1 MLKCSN
7 SGGKGIQR
15 PLIET
20 ADNDSLRLAVE
31 RGSSTNLGHLRK
43 TAEVNFNFL
52 TVTQIPLGRVD
63 TSENDADISTKTLSS
78 TKLQYRLSPW
88 YMSGASRNDNSQA
101 VLNVEFHRHCVTCAN
116 CNFVDTGHVLS
127 VVCSCRMSQA
137 FAFSVLLSCMRI
149 AEARV
154 EIASAILLVEIN
166 MTQCFSLV
174 AAGVFRVFIMCWSP
188 RRCVGAFEES
198 QKEKL
203 KVKTTKRLGTTLEQ
217 SVRTIL
223 PVESRV
229 VRCQSRSPSI
239 VFSTRH
245 LHEVPLER
253 KLLRSP

>member
-31 RGSSTNLGHLRK
+31 RGSSTNLPNGDTDTVGTSGHQRERCRHFHENALLHK
-43 TAEVNFNFL
+43 APVSPL
-52 TVTQIPLGRVD
+52 TMVHV
-63 TSENDADISTKTLSS
+63 
-78 TKLQYRLSPW
+78 
-88 YMSGASRNDNSQA
+88 GASRNDNSQA

-149 AEARV
+149 AEARA

-166 MTQCFSLV
+166 ISVSLWWLQASFV
-174 AAGVFRVFIMCWSP
+174 CSSCAGHRADVW
-188 RRCVGAFEES
+188 EL
-198 QKEKL
+198 L
-203 KVKTTKRLGTTLEQ
+203 KNHRN
-217 SVRTIL
+217 RN
-223 PVESRV
+223 SR
-229 VRCQSRSPSI
+229 
-239 VFSTRH
+239 
-245 LHEVPLER
+245 
-253 KLLRSP
+253 